1 VSTDV
6 GVQVSSLAPI
16 EQRAVNLYAAFLYI
30 LLINQF
36 ILRRILMNCYF
47 EALEVLD
54 KLYDKDTVIPPA
66 TVNGGKANLRFVN
79 AYQRQSILHH
89 NLCIKQ

>member
-1 VSTDV
+1 
-6 GVQVSSLAPI
+6 
-16 EQRAVNLYAAFLYI
+16 
-30 LLINQF
+30 
-36 ILRRILMNCYF
+36 MNCYF